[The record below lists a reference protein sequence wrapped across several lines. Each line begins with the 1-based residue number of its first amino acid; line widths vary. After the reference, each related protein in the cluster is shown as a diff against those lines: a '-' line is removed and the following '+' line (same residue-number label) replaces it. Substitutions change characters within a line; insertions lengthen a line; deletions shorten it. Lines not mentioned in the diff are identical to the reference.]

1 MKGLKINMDVVNC
14 VLLVII
20 LVLVIV
26 CCVKREGFQAPSVNP
41 DQWYNTRSVG
51 GSRGGHF
58 SADASDANDGPRL
71 NSGGSAKNYSNSHP
85 K

>member
-26 CCVKREGFQAPSVNP
+26 CCVKREGFKDPSGVKGGV
-41 DQWYNTRSVG
+41 VG
-51 GSRGGHF
+51 DPKDFDIPKHVKRHQFGHPGAGILGGHRK
-58 SADASDANDGPRL
+58 RL
-71 NSGGSAKNYSNSHP
+71 HSPAGGN
-85 K
+85 